1 MPRCVADRCCDATH
15 WAHTLGCSP
24 SVVEAVVAPVAV
36 CGRPGVSMAFAA
48 FSNFS
53 AMAISSWVG
62 SASSCCRPLRTI
74 GSARRLIVPSALR
87 EAEIYAREKTWKNF
101 ASCDEFGFVSAV
113 RRAGTGRVPL
123 VTPRVAIKLC
133 NGFADE
139 GCKCAACCTHRPA
152 AARRVM
158 GCGASKDEAS
168 AAAIQSLDQIGDV
181 LPTRVKASRSHKIPG
196 GAIGKVMVT
205 ISDATSGKELLKI
218 SPVKTPAQATL
229 YKCKIEGKAAS
240 LTYEAGKLKN
250 GRTLLYTAKQ
260 SVQKMDGSMAKLVT
274 FERRAGSGT
283 LPPAEVSCAIFTDN
297 GRTEYVVYNQ
307 RFASANEA
315 AQGISRSTIVARA
328 TIGQHVVDDPS
339 KLIPV
344 NGKLPIADD
353 KYPFQLKG
361 IAEETELCL
370 PRDAIEELE
379 AAGGAG
385 APLEAFLFFAA
396 LPLLDI
402 TKDQVLPAPGFAAVG
417 FL

>member
-1 MPRCVADRCCDATH
+1 
-15 WAHTLGCSP
+15 
-24 SVVEAVVAPVAV
+24 
-36 CGRPGVSMAFAA
+36 
-48 FSNFS
+48 
-53 AMAISSWVG
+53 
-62 SASSCCRPLRTI
+62 
-74 GSARRLIVPSALR
+74 
-87 EAEIYAREKTWKNF
+87 
-101 ASCDEFGFVSAV
+101 
-113 RRAGTGRVPL
+113 
-123 VTPRVAIKLC
+123 
-133 NGFADE
+133 
-139 GCKCAACCTHRPA
+139 
-152 AARRVM
+152 M

-181 LPTRVKASRSHKIPG
+181 LPTRLKASRSLKIPG
-196 GAIGKVMVT
+196 GGLGQVIVT

-218 SPVKTPAQATL
+218 SPAGYPAPDML

-240 LTYEAGKLKN
+240 LKYEAGKLKN

-260 SVQKMDGSMAKLVT
+260 SVQKIGWVNEWNGSMAKLVT
-274 FERRAGSGT
+274 FERRAGSGK
-283 LPPAEVSCAIFTDN
+283 LPPAEVSCAIFMDN

-339 KLIPV
+339 KIIPV
-344 NGKLPIADD
+344 NGRYPLIADD
-353 KYPFQLKG
+353 EHPFQIKG

-396 LPLLDI
+396 LPLLD
-402 TKDQVLPAPGFAAVG
+402 TARDKVLPPPVVLG
-417 FL
+417 L

>member
-1 MPRCVADRCCDATH
+1 
-15 WAHTLGCSP
+15 
-24 SVVEAVVAPVAV
+24 
-36 CGRPGVSMAFAA
+36 
-48 FSNFS
+48 
-53 AMAISSWVG
+53 
-62 SASSCCRPLRTI
+62 
-74 GSARRLIVPSALR
+74 
-87 EAEIYAREKTWKNF
+87 
-101 ASCDEFGFVSAV
+101 
-113 RRAGTGRVPL
+113 
-123 VTPRVAIKLC
+123 
-133 NGFADE
+133 
-139 GCKCAACCTHRPA
+139 
-152 AARRVM
+152 M

-181 LPTRVKASRSHKIPG
+181 LPTRLKASRSLKIPG
-196 GAIGKVMVT
+196 GGLGLVIVT

-218 SPVKTPAQATL
+218 SPAGYPAPDML

-240 LTYEAGKLKN
+240 LKYEAGKLKN

-274 FERRAGSGT
+274 FERRAGSGK

-328 TIGQHVVDDPS
+328 TIKQHVVDDPS

-344 NGKLPIADD
+344 NGGYPLIADD
-353 KYPFQLKG
+353 EHPFQLKG

-396 LPLLDI
+396 LPLLD
-402 TKDQVLPAPGFAAVG
+402 TARDKTLPPPVVLGLNP
-417 FL
+417 

>member
-1 MPRCVADRCCDATH
+1 
-15 WAHTLGCSP
+15 
-24 SVVEAVVAPVAV
+24 
-36 CGRPGVSMAFAA
+36 
-48 FSNFS
+48 
-53 AMAISSWVG
+53 
-62 SASSCCRPLRTI
+62 
-74 GSARRLIVPSALR
+74 
-87 EAEIYAREKTWKNF
+87 
-101 ASCDEFGFVSAV
+101 
-113 RRAGTGRVPL
+113 
-123 VTPRVAIKLC
+123 
-133 NGFADE
+133 
-139 GCKCAACCTHRPA
+139 
-152 AARRVM
+152 M

-339 KLIPV
+339 KIIPV
-344 NGKLPIADD
+344 NGRYPLIADHEH
-353 KYPFQLKG
+353 PFQIKG

>member
-1 MPRCVADRCCDATH
+1 M
-15 WAHTLGCSP
+15 
-24 SVVEAVVAPVAV
+24 
-36 CGRPGVSMAFAA
+36 
-48 FSNFS
+48 
-53 AMAISSWVG
+53 
-62 SASSCCRPLRTI
+62 
-74 GSARRLIVPSALR
+74 
-87 EAEIYAREKTWKNF
+87 
-101 ASCDEFGFVSAV
+101 
-113 RRAGTGRVPL
+113 
-123 VTPRVAIKLC
+123 
-133 NGFADE
+133 
-139 GCKCAACCTHRPA
+139 CCTHRP

-181 LPTRVKASRSHKIPG
+181 LPTRVKASRSLKIPG
-196 GAIGKVMVT
+196 GGLGLVIVT

-218 SPVKTPAQATL
+218 SPGKYPAPAAL
-229 YKCKIEGKAAS
+229 YKCKLEGKAAS

-274 FERRAGSGT
+274 FERRAGSGK
-283 LPPAEVSCAIFTDN
+283 LPPAEVSCATFKDN

-339 KLIPV
+339 KIIPV
-344 NGKLPIADD
+344 NGSYPLIADD
-353 KYPFQLKG
+353 EHPFQLKG

-396 LPLLDI
+396 LPLLD
-402 TKDQVLPAPGFAAVG
+402 TSKDKVLDDKGVG
-417 FL
+417 VGM

>member
-1 MPRCVADRCCDATH
+1 M
-15 WAHTLGCSP
+15 
-24 SVVEAVVAPVAV
+24 
-36 CGRPGVSMAFAA
+36 
-48 FSNFS
+48 
-53 AMAISSWVG
+53 
-62 SASSCCRPLRTI
+62 
-74 GSARRLIVPSALR
+74 
-87 EAEIYAREKTWKNF
+87 
-101 ASCDEFGFVSAV
+101 
-113 RRAGTGRVPL
+113 
-123 VTPRVAIKLC
+123 
-133 NGFADE
+133 
-139 GCKCAACCTHRPA
+139 CCTNRP

-181 LPTRVKASRSHKIPG
+181 LPTRLKASRSLKIPG
-196 GAIGKVMVT
+196 GGLGLVIVT

-218 SPVKTPAQATL
+218 SPAGYPAPDML

-240 LTYEAGKLKN
+240 LKYEAGKLKN

-260 SVQKMDGSMAKLVT
+260 SVQKIGWVNEWNGSMAKLVT
-274 FERRAGSGT
+274 FERRAGSGK

-339 KLIPV
+339 KIIPV
-344 NGKLPIADD
+344 NGRYPLIADD
-353 KYPFQLKG
+353 EHPFQIKG

-396 LPLLDI
+396 LPLLD
-402 TKDQVLPAPGFAAVG
+402 TARDKVLPPPVVLG
-417 FL
+417 LNP

>member
-1 MPRCVADRCCDATH
+1 M
-15 WAHTLGCSP
+15 
-24 SVVEAVVAPVAV
+24 
-36 CGRPGVSMAFAA
+36 
-48 FSNFS
+48 
-53 AMAISSWVG
+53 
-62 SASSCCRPLRTI
+62 
-74 GSARRLIVPSALR
+74 
-87 EAEIYAREKTWKNF
+87 
-101 ASCDEFGFVSAV
+101 
-113 RRAGTGRVPL
+113 
-123 VTPRVAIKLC
+123 
-133 NGFADE
+133 
-139 GCKCAACCTHRPA
+139 CCTHRP

-181 LPTRVKASRSHKIPG
+181 LPTRLKASRSLKIPG
-196 GAIGKVMVT
+196 GGLGLVIVT

-218 SPVKTPAQATL
+218 SPAGYPAPDML

-260 SVQKMDGSMAKLVT
+260 SVQKIGWVNEWNGSMAKLVT
-274 FERRAGSGT
+274 FERRAGSGK

-339 KLIPV
+339 KIIPV
-344 NGKLPIADD
+344 NGRYPLIADHEH
-353 KYPFQLKG
+353 PFQIKG

-396 LPLLDI
+396 LPLLD
-402 TKDQVLPAPGFAAVG
+402 TARDKTLPPPVVLGLNP
-417 FL
+417 

>member
-1 MPRCVADRCCDATH
+1 M
-15 WAHTLGCSP
+15 
-24 SVVEAVVAPVAV
+24 
-36 CGRPGVSMAFAA
+36 
-48 FSNFS
+48 
-53 AMAISSWVG
+53 
-62 SASSCCRPLRTI
+62 
-74 GSARRLIVPSALR
+74 
-87 EAEIYAREKTWKNF
+87 
-101 ASCDEFGFVSAV
+101 
-113 RRAGTGRVPL
+113 
-123 VTPRVAIKLC
+123 
-133 NGFADE
+133 
-139 GCKCAACCTHRPA
+139 CCTHRPA
-152 AARRVM
+152 ARARRVM

-181 LPTRVKASRSHKIPG
+181 LPTRVKASRSLKIPG
-196 GAIGKVMVT
+196 GGLGLVIVT

-218 SPVKTPAQATL
+218 SPAGYPAPDML

-240 LTYEAGKLKN
+240 LKYEAGKLKN

-260 SVQKMDGSMAKLVT
+260 SVQKIGYRVEQKMDGSMAKLVT
-274 FERRAGSGT
+274 FERRAGSGK

-328 TIGQHVVDDPS
+328 TIKQHVVDDPS

-344 NGKLPIADD
+344 NGGYPLIADD
-353 KYPFQLKG
+353 EHPFQLKG

-396 LPLLDI
+396 LPLLD
-402 TKDQVLPAPGFAAVG
+402 TSKDKVLDDKGVG
-417 FL
+417 VGM